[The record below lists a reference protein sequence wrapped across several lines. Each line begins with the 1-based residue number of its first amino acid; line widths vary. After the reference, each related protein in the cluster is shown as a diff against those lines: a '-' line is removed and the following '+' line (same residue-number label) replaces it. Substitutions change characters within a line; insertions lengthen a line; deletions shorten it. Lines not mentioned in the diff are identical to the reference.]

1 MTRTFLATNQCAQ
14 QEAGRDNDPD
24 LNGLRYDRHRDDEE
38 RGAQDQNNDLEG
50 NHE

>member
-1 MTRTFLATNQCAQ
+1 MMRTTNQGAQ

-24 LNGLRYDRHRDDEE
+24 VNGLWYDRHRDDEE
-38 RGAQDQNNDLEG
+38 RGAQDQTNDLEE